1 MYFFALLLLP
11 KLLYSLDL
19 NLMCTNYNVNNKEVD
34 VKDIFLLMDS
44 DSKKIELGGLS
55 FFADQIFI
63 TNSNISWTA
72 SDINL
77 YPDSD
82 GEDSNGEISGIIGRY
97 SGELVLNFKKNHE
110 KRGKSLIFNCR
121 KFKMKERKF

>member
-1 MYFFALLLLP
+1 
-11 KLLYSLDL
+11 
-19 NLMCTNYNVNNKEVD
+19 MCTNYNVNNKEVD